1 MNFVISSVLAV
12 AAILASFMLQ
22 LGGEDASGSFV
33 AAFSFFGILG
43 ALYFVDGKRFFALS
57 KGWTNVLIVAVV
69 LAHLGPLARSRQ
81 EFLAFSIANILA
93 VVQTFLFFQKKTR
106 RIHYQILTISF
117 VEVAVGCV
125 FQRSGLFAILTPL
138 YALSVFCAVSLLTL
152 EGERAYYAANATLRP
167 RFIGPRAPKQTT
179 RDEEVALVLSTA
191 SASTFAR
198 LEAAALAESARSTP
212 DAPLRFYRRGGV
224 KSSEVDAEF
233 FRRFVVSSSWAF
245 AAALVFFCLFPRFH
259 RLEVGD
265 LQFGRENWNA

>member
-22 LGGEDASGSFV
+22 LGGEDASGAFV
-33 AAFSFFGILG
+33 AAFSLFGILG

-57 KGWTNVLIVAVV
+57 KNWTNVLIVAAV

-93 VVQTFLFFQKKTR
+93 IVQTFLFYQKKTR
-106 RIHYQILTISF
+106 RVHYQILTISF

-152 EGERAYYAANATLRP
+152 EGERAYYAVNATLRP

-179 RDEEVALVLSTA
+179 RDEEVA
-191 SASTFAR
+191 FA
-198 LEAAALAESARSTP
+198 L
-212 DAPLRFYRRGGV
+212 
-224 KSSEVDAEF
+224 
-233 FRRFVVSSSWAF
+233 
-245 AAALVFFCLFPRFH
+245 
-259 RLEVGD
+259 
-265 LQFGRENWNA
+265 

>member
-1 MNFVISSVLAV
+1 MNFAVSSVLAV

-22 LGGEDASGSFV
+22 LGGEDASGAFV

-43 ALYFVDGKRFFALS
+43 ALYFVDAKRFFALP
-57 KGWTNVLIVAVV
+57 KGWANVLIVATV

-93 VVQTFLFFQKKTR
+93 VVQTFLFFQEKTR

-138 YALSVFCAVSLLTL
+138 YALSAFCALSLLTL
-152 EGERAYYAANATLRP
+152 EGERAYYAVNATLRP

-179 RDEEVALVLSTA
+179 RDEETALLLSTA
-191 SASTFAR
+191 SSSTFAR
-198 LEAAALAESARSTP
+198 LEAAALSESARSVP

-224 KSSEVDAEF
+224 KSAEVDA
-233 FRRFVVSSSWAF
+233 AF
-245 AAALVFFCLFPRFH
+245 
-259 RLEVGD
+259 
-265 LQFGRENWNA
+265 

>member
-93 VVQTFLFFQKKTR
+93 VVQTFLFSKR
-106 RIHYQILTISF
+106 
-117 VEVAVGCV
+117 
-125 FQRSGLFAILTPL
+125 
-138 YALSVFCAVSLLTL
+138 
-152 EGERAYYAANATLRP
+152 
-167 RFIGPRAPKQTT
+167 
-179 RDEEVALVLSTA
+179 
-191 SASTFAR
+191 
-198 LEAAALAESARSTP
+198 
-212 DAPLRFYRRGGV
+212 RRGGFII
-224 KSSEVDAEF
+224 KF
-233 FRRFVVSSSWAF
+233 
-245 AAALVFFCLFPRFH
+245 
-259 RLEVGD
+259 
-265 LQFGRENWNA
+265 